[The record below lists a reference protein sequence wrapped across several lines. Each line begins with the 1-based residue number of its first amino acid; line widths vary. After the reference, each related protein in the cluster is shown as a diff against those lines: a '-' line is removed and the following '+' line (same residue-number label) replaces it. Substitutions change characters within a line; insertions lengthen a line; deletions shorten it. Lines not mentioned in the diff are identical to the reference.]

1 MPEMPRISAHT
12 LAVHAGRPTG
22 AGDPLST
29 PPILAS
35 AFLPGGATHYAR
47 ADNPTWVVLEQAVA
61 QLEGGGVGLAFASG
75 MGAIAAVAGLA
86 GPGAL
91 VVAPRVAYGG
101 TLALL
106 GAWADERRIRLRQ
119 VRPDMTEVGAA
130 LATAGSAGALHAAPL
145 VWLEL
150 PANPTLELID
160 LAQAC
165 EVAHRAGALVAVDA
179 TFATPLGIRALDH
192 GADVVVHSAT
202 KYLSGHSDLIL
213 GLAVTRDDGLAARL
227 RTARTLGGAIPGPME
242 AWLALR
248 GLRTFPLRFERAC
261 GTAAELAGRCAKHPA
276 ISRVRH
282 LSLPTDPGYELA
294 ARQLDSLGAIVSLEF
309 VGGVEAAER
318 LCATTRL
325 WINVTSLGGLESTLE
340 RRRRWPDESPDTP
353 DDLVRLSVG
362 IEDAG
367 DLWADLRQALD
378 ALS

>member
-1 MPEMPRISAHT
+1 MPEMPRVSAHT
-12 LAVHAGRPTG
+12 LAVRAGRPTG

-35 AFLPGGATHYAR
+35 AFLPGGAAHYAR

-119 VRPDMTEVGAA
+119 IRPDLTEMGTAMAA
-130 LATAGSAGALHAAPL
+130 AGSTGAIHGAPL

-248 GLRTFPLRFERAC
+248 GVRTFPLRFERAC
-261 GTAAELAGRCAKHPA
+261 GTAAEIAGRCAKHPA

-340 RRRRWPDESPDTP
+340 RRRRWADESPDTP

-378 ALS
+378 ALV